1 MKTILAKLR
10 SVSPLTWVIL
20 GVFIVLMIIALIIGI
35 DSDRGVLMGWLAN
48 IVLLIEVTRR
58 WRKDWQFLLLAAG
71 AFLGAILLSGL
82 YEAVIY
88 PLVDKIGGAAAV
100 NSSGM
105 SGFHAVVSDF
115 LLLFVPMTFTFG
127 IMGAVTL
134 FIVRLATLRRKKA
147 SE

>member
-1 MKTILAKLR
+1 MKTIIAKLKQ
-10 SVSPLTWVIL
+10 VSPITWIML
-20 GVFIVLMIIALIIGI
+20 GIFTGLIIISLVIGI
-35 DSDRGVLMGWLAN
+35 DSDRGVLVGWLAN

-82 YEAVIY
+82 HEAVIY
-88 PLVDKIGGAAAV
+88 PLVEKIGGAGAL
-100 NSSGM
+100 NSPGM
-105 SGFHAVVSDF
+105 NGFHAVITDIILIF
-115 LLLFVPMTFTFG
+115 TPMTIIFG

-134 FIVRLATLRRKKA
+134 FIVRLVTLGRKKA